1 MGSLLLLL
9 FDGTLDWD
17 VDILVDLVHPDTTL
31 FVALSDDLYMN
42 MLQAGLPVGVSV
54 LCPSFVRTGIGESGR
69 NRPERYGQSRP
80 LDPASSAAAMVAE
93 IARQIGAGLDP
104 ASVAE
109 RVLEAIRQ
117 DELYIFT
124 HPGMR
129 TNVEPRFAAIL
140 AAMDKI
146 SAP

>member
-1 MGSLLLLL
+1 
-9 FDGTLDWD
+9 
-17 VDILVDLVHPDTTL
+17 
-31 FVALSDDLYMN
+31 
-42 MLQAGLPVGVSV
+42 
-54 LCPSFVRTGIGESGR
+54 
-69 NRPERYGQSRP
+69 
-80 LDPASSAAAMVAE
+80 MVAE

-129 TNVEPRFAAIL
+129 TNVEPRFTAIL
-140 AAMDKI
+140 AAMDKV